1 MNSPLRVFSISIL
14 TLLAAS
20 GLRGADDSFHP
31 PDSIL
36 LKNGKTIHG
45 LIIKNTVDSVI
56 LQEKS
61 GENTYYKKDIV
72 RIRDEA
78 DLDAMYTDIT
88 RKGSLPAWRVIA
100 NDLRT
105 HDAIKS
111 LVQIP
116 ATGIDKGEFKNVPY
130 LSFRAN
136 RDIELN
142 IYGDPEN
149 PAGFEM
155 GIYGGKA
162 GNDKL
167 RQDIRAFLAGFLSSR
182 AEVAM
187 LYSLNLNEGIGTA
200 GELTIEITPKNGLDA
215 YGAWWISLYNK
226 KSLAKDR
233 LSDAAYAKITRPSE
247 EVVDK
252 HGNVLAADLPARNVT
267 LADQMK
273 DLETSAKLLLRGFY
287 RDKDGNF
294 RMIFE
299 PKPEPTPRQ

>member
-1 MNSPLRVFSISIL
+1 ML
-14 TLLAAS
+14 TLGALHAS
-20 GLRGADDSFHP
+20 DDSFNP
-31 PDSIL
+31 PDTL
-36 LKNGKTIHG
+36 VLKNGKTVHG
-45 LIIKNTVDSVI
+45 LIVKNTVDSVVF
-56 LQEKS
+56 QEKS
-61 GENTYYKKDIV
+61 GETTYLKKDIV

-78 DLDAMYTDIT
+78 DLKAMYTDIT

-116 ATGIDKGEFKNVPY
+116 ATAIDKGEFKNVPY
-130 LSFRAN
+130 MSFRAN
-136 RDIELN
+136 RDVELN

-162 GNDKL
+162 SNDKL
-167 RQDIRAFLAGFLSSR
+167 RQDIRAFLAGFLETR
-182 AEVAM
+182 DEIAM

-200 GELTIEITPKNGLDA
+200 GDLTIEITPKNGLDA

-226 KSLAKDR
+226 KSLARDR
-233 LSDAAYAKITRPSE
+233 LSDAAYAKITRPMN

-252 HGNVLAADLPARNVT
+252 HGNVLAADLPSKQMT
-267 LADQMK
+267 LSDQVK
-273 DLETSAKLLLRGFY
+273 ELQTSAKMLLHGFY

-294 RMIFE
+294 RMILE
-299 PKPEPTPRQ
+299 PKPEPSPAQ